1 MIGLDHL
8 AGETIKILADGAVH
22 PDRTV
27 ASGGVTLDDT
37 YSVVQMGLGYT
48 HKIKTLKLEAGASAG
63 TAVGKTKQ
71 IFGVTFVVLNSH
83 TLSFGKDADSLT
95 MVDFRA
101 VADAMD
107 SAVPYFTGER
117 FEEFDDDWET
127 DARMVIESDAPT
139 PFTLLAL
146 APEIT
151 TRDV

>member
-1 MIGLDHL
+1 
-8 AGETIKILADGAVH
+8 
-22 PDRTV
+22 
-27 ASGGVTLDDT
+27 
-37 YSVVQMGLGYT
+37 
-48 HKIKTLKLEAGASAG
+48 
-63 TAVGKTKQ
+63 
-71 IFGVTFVVLNSH
+71 
-83 TLSFGKDADSLT
+83 
-95 MVDFRA
+95 MVDFRT